1 MQSEEDWDDGE
12 DWDDDYDDSDSS
24 SILDME
30 LATKMKL
37 AGAVG
42 IALLIILSS
51 TIFTN
56 FGFYSGAGSISV
68 LIDVNEGKDASDNT
82 FTFNILATSPAF
94 GSLEKEGKYTIV
106 NVPNSVEY
114 SGSPISAHSGT
125 FSLNDD
131 GRGSVSIAYS
141 DLFKM
146 NGNYN
151 LQVELGSQKASDS
164 VILNKFSESAVADL
178 VQFDGSKPLDRD
190 DGVITNMHFSS
201 EIIDD
206 PDSNLDFFVNYL
218 KDDDP
223 EIRELSIRCLSHCQE
238 ANLYNL
244 LEETIKDEEN
254 RVSLAA
260 MNALMDA
267 PLDDAPTGELVSY
280 LENALVNTDTV
291 VRKTAFDLLGHAGS
305 ADDFEPALAMLGEA
319 LSGSDTI
326 RREAVAEALGS
337 IAPDNG
343 VANVAS
349 RQGYVSKWMVLGTFL
364 NDKEHKAF
372 AEELEPE
379 KSIDFEKTYPSKY
392 VWALQ
397 GNQRRDGE
405 KAIERDIGWS
415 EASVNKTNGMLLMG
429 PLLPPPGT
437 FSIAYAVSDFTCSED
452 QELFLTLDGDDA
464 FKVWLN
470 GEKIAEAIA
479 PYLHRQSCVATL
491 ENIKIKLKKGKNRI
505 LIKSANIENEWW
517 VRARITDANNRPIEL
532 F

>member
-106 NVPNSVEY
+106 NVPSSVDF

-125 FSLNDD
+125 FSLNDE

-151 LQVELGSQKASDS
+151 LQVELGSQKATDS

-178 VQFDGSKPLDRD
+178 VEFDGSKPLDRD

-206 PDSNLDFFVNYL
+206 PDSNLDKSIIIIPSVTGTITIYFSEELFEEGEDESYWDSDNGR
-218 KDDDP
+218 DP
-223 EIRELSIRCLSHCQE
+223 EVV
-238 ANLYNL
+238 
-244 LEETIKDEEN
+244 ETIQFSYFGDQMSVVYESGASDEGPNFNPFIFETSEFYGSSGDYAIVIEFTN
-254 RVSLAA
+254 
-260 MNALMDA
+260 
-267 PLDDAPTGELVSY
+267 
-280 LENALVNTDTV
+280 
-291 VRKTAFDLLGHAGS
+291 DL
-305 ADDFEPALAMLGEA
+305 
-319 LSGSDTI
+319 GSDDSVKQGQSNWKWFHICNTNSD
-326 RREAVAEALGS
+326 GS
-337 IAPDNG
+337 C
-343 VANVAS
+343 
-349 RQGYVSKWMVLGTFL
+349 
-364 NDKEHKAF
+364 
-372 AEELEPE
+372 
-379 KSIDFEKTYPSKY
+379 
-392 VWALQ
+392 
-397 GNQRRDGE
+397 
-405 KAIERDIGWS
+405 
-415 EASVNKTNGMLLMG
+415 
-429 PLLPPPGT
+429 
-437 FSIAYAVSDFTCSED
+437 SD
-452 QELFLTLDGDDA
+452 
-464 FKVWLN
+464 
-470 GEKIAEAIA
+470 
-479 PYLHRQSCVATL
+479 
-491 ENIKIKLKKGKNRI
+491 
-505 LIKSANIENEWW
+505 
-517 VRARITDANNRPIEL
+517 
-532 F
+532 

>member
-106 NVPNSVEY
+106 NVPSSVDF

-125 FSLNDD
+125 FSLNDE

-151 LQVELGSQKASDS
+151 LQVELGSQKATDS

-178 VQFDGSKPLDRD
+178 VEFDGSKPLDRD

-201 EIIDD
+201 EIIDN
-206 PDSNLDFFVNYL
+206 PDSNLDKSIIIIPSVTGTITIYFSEELFEEGEDESYWDSDNGRE
-218 KDDDP
+218 P
-223 EIRELSIRCLSHCQE
+223 EVV
-238 ANLYNL
+238 
-244 LEETIKDEEN
+244 ETIQF
-254 RVSLAA
+254 
-260 MNALMDA
+260 
-267 PLDDAPTGELVSY
+267 SY
-280 LENALVNTDTV
+280 FGDQMSV
-291 VRKTAFDLLGHAGS
+291 VYESGASVEGPNFNPFIFETSEFYGSSGDYAIVIEFTNDL
-305 ADDFEPALAMLGEA
+305 
-319 LSGSDTI
+319 GSDDSVKQGQSNWKWFHICNTNSD
-326 RREAVAEALGS
+326 GS
-337 IAPDNG
+337 C
-343 VANVAS
+343 
-349 RQGYVSKWMVLGTFL
+349 
-364 NDKEHKAF
+364 
-372 AEELEPE
+372 
-379 KSIDFEKTYPSKY
+379 
-392 VWALQ
+392 
-397 GNQRRDGE
+397 
-405 KAIERDIGWS
+405 
-415 EASVNKTNGMLLMG
+415 
-429 PLLPPPGT
+429 
-437 FSIAYAVSDFTCSED
+437 SD
-452 QELFLTLDGDDA
+452 
-464 FKVWLN
+464 
-470 GEKIAEAIA
+470 
-479 PYLHRQSCVATL
+479 
-491 ENIKIKLKKGKNRI
+491 
-505 LIKSANIENEWW
+505 
-517 VRARITDANNRPIEL
+517 
-532 F
+532 